1 MSAVLP
7 APFGQ
12 GDGARHVAAV
22 HDARSRA
29 PAIDHVL
36 DCVAGFHACEAEAR
50 SLSQRLT
57 ADHGLMPEQL
67 VLLRPA
73 DAAWLSFMRQR
84 RHWARSTN
92 AEGQTWLGDAWLMA
106 PSGAMA
112 AGLLG
117 ALWLLVDG
125 HLGLGLGDGGEL
137 AALACVLTLGALGGF
152 LLAERSARTP
162 QYRRFDDVIRHQL
175 SSGRW
180 VVLAHDLPWQQQAGV
195 VDLVRDQG
203 LDWCAVASARRWL

>member
-1 MSAVLP
+1 MSTVLP

-12 GDGARHVAAV
+12 GDVARRVGTV

-50 SLSQRLT
+50 SVSHRLT
-57 ADHGLMPEQL
+57 ADHGLLPAQL
-67 VLLRPA
+67 LLLRPA
-73 DAAWLSFMRQR
+73 DAAWLPFMRQR
-84 RHWARSTN
+84 RQWARSAN
-92 AEGQTWLGDAWLMA
+92 ADGQTWQGDAWLMA
-106 PSGAMA
+106 PTGAMV

-125 HLGLGLGDGGEL
+125 HLGLGLGDGWEL
-137 AALACVLTLGALGGF
+137 ATFGLALTLGALGGF
-152 LLAERSARTP
+152 VLADRAGRAP
-162 QYRRFDDVIRHQL
+162 QYRRFDAIIRHQL
-175 SSGRW
+175 ASGRW
-180 VVLAHDLPWQQQAGV
+180 VVLAHDLPWQRQAGV